1 MKLIS
6 LLALALTLSACVIKK
21 HEEPLAPNT
30 LTQREASDGW
40 ILLFDG
46 RTTDGWRGFKRE
58 DVPAGWQVEDGALVR
73 KGQGGDIITI
83 DEFGSFELCFE
94 WKVTE
99 GANSGV
105 FFHVAEGDYGAVY
118 ETGPEYQV
126 LDNAK
131 HHDGENALTSAA
143 SNYALDAPVEDRT
156 RPVGEWNQ
164 ARISVH
170 AGHVEHWLNDE
181 RVVEYDLWTDDWTAA
196 VAASK
201 FNAMPGYGLE
211 KRGHIALQDHGDLVA
226 FRSIKI
232 LPLD

>member
-1 MKLIS
+1 MKLFT
-6 LLALALTLSACVIKK
+6 LCAVAFALSACIITK
-21 HEEPLAPNT
+21 HEEPHAPNT
-30 LTQREASDGW
+30 LTQREVADGW

-46 RTTDGWRGFKRE
+46 KTTNGWRGFQRK
-58 DVPAGWQVEDGALVR
+58 DVPPGWQVEDGALVC
-73 KGQGGDIITI
+73 KGQGGDIVTV
-83 DEFGSFELCFE
+83 DEFGSFELGFE

-105 FFHVAEGDYGAVY
+105 FFHVAEGDHGAVY

-126 LDNAK
+126 LDNAR
-131 HHDGENALTSAA
+131 HQDGENPLTSAA
-143 SNYALDAPVEDRT
+143 SNYALDAPGADRT

-164 ARISVH
+164 GRISVH
-170 AGHVEHWLNDE
+170 AGHVEHWLNGE
-181 RVVEYDLWTDDWTAA
+181 KVVEYDLWTDDWETA

-226 FRSIKI
+226 FRSIKV

>member
-1 MKLIS
+1 MKLIPV
-6 LLALALTLSACVIKK
+6 LAVALSLSACLITK
-21 HEEPLAPNT
+21 HEQPQAPNT
-30 LTQREASDGW
+30 LTKREVADGW

-46 RTTDGWRGFKRE
+46 KTTNGWRGFQKKE
-58 DVPAGWQVEDGALVR
+58 VPDGWQVEDGALVR
-73 KGQGGDIITI
+73 KGQGGDIVTV
-83 DEFGSFELCFE
+83 DEFGSFELSFE

-126 LDNAK
+126 LDNAG
-131 HHDGENALTSAA
+131 HHDGESPLTSAA
-143 SNYALDAPVEDRT
+143 SNYALDAPGEDRT

-164 ARISVH
+164 GRISVH
-170 AGHVEHWLNDE
+170 SGHVEHWLNGKK
-181 RVVEYDLWTDDWTAA
+181 VVEYDLWTDDWMAA